1 MSRAPEGEAVLNEVW
16 VEGLSRRLIRE
27 AKLFYQD
34 PENVR
39 AFEEWQRERKRK
51 EGGNA
56 EVQQEL
62 CSVDRLDG

>member
-1 MSRAPEGEAVLNEVW
+1 MLNEVW

-34 PENVR
+34 PENVK

-56 EVQQEL
+56 EAQQEP
-62 CSVDRLDG
+62 CSVDRLDR

>member
-1 MSRAPEGEAVLNEVW
+1 MLNEVW
-16 VEGLSRRLIRE
+16 VEGLSRRIVRE

-34 PENVR
+34 PDNIK
-39 AFEEWQRERKRK
+39 AFEEWQRQKRK

-56 EVQQEL
+56 EAQQEL

>member
-1 MSRAPEGEAVLNEVW
+1 MLNEVW
-16 VEGLSRRLIRE
+16 VEGLSRRIVRE

-34 PENVR
+34 PDNIK
-39 AFEEWQRERKRK
+39 AFEEWQRQKRK

-56 EVQQEL
+56 EAQQEM

>member
-1 MSRAPEGEAVLNEVW
+1 MLNEVW
-16 VEGLSRRLIRE
+16 VEGLSRRIARE

-34 PENVR
+34 PDNIK

-56 EVQQEL
+56 EAQQEL
-62 CSVDRLDG
+62 RSVDQLSR

>member
-1 MSRAPEGEAVLNEVW
+1 MLNEVW

-56 EVQQEL
+56 EAQQEL
-62 CSVDRLDG
+62 YSVDRLDG

>member
-1 MSRAPEGEAVLNEVW
+1 MLNEVW
-16 VEGLSRRLIRE
+16 VEGLSRRIVRE

-56 EVQQEL
+56 EAQQEL

>member
-1 MSRAPEGEAVLNEVW
+1 MRKEGRWQRSGSARIV
-16 VEGLSRRLIRE
+16 RE

-56 EVQQEL
+56 EAQQEL
-62 CSVDRLDG
+62 CSVDGLDG

>member
-1 MSRAPEGEAVLNEVW
+1 MLNEVW

-56 EVQQEL
+56 EAQQEL
-62 CSVDRLDG
+62 CSVDQLDR

>member
-1 MSRAPEGEAVLNEVW
+1 MLNEVW

-56 EVQQEL
+56 EAQQEL
-62 CSVDRLDG
+62 CSVDQLDG